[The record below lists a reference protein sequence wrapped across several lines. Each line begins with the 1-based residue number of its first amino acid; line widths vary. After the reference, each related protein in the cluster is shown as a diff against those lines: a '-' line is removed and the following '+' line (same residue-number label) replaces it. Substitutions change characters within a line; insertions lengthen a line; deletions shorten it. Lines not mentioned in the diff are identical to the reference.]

1 MTSVDAPGRP
11 PWRVVVAI
19 TVMVALAVGVVL
31 VSLRA
36 NADEAAPGSEAAAA
50 VAVAVEGETAGALR
64 PETVLSDLDDALA
77 AWGEFAVSGD
87 LTAVDPFFAAT
98 GPQRAQLETEAPAI
112 AADPAGPPPYV
123 FDIVEY
129 GGATTD
135 GDVAEVVAG
144 ITLSRP
150 GEPESSFRWRIEM
163 RWLPGAARW
172 QLWTVTALD

>member
-1 MTSVDAPGRP
+1 M
-11 PWRVVVAI
+11 VAL
-19 TVMVALAVGVVL
+19 TVMVVLAVGVVM
-31 VSLRA
+31 VSLRST
-36 NADEAAPGSEAAAA
+36 ADDADPGSEAAAA
-50 VAVAVEGETAGALR
+50 VASAVEGRTAATPR
-64 PETVLSDLDDALA
+64 PEAVLSDLDDALA
-77 AWGEFAVSGD
+77 AWGEFAASGD
-87 LTAVDPFFAAT
+87 LTAIEPFFAAT

-123 FDIVEY
+123 FNIVEY

-150 GEPESSFRWRIEM
+150 GQPESSFRWRIEL
-163 RWLPGAARW
+163 RWVPAVARW